1 MPHGEVMDGMC
12 AQAGARWPRERPD
25 GGVLKDAKGEPVGGG
40 GHIDYL
46 L

>member
-12 AQAGARWPRERPD
+12 AQARGRGPRERLD
-25 GGVLKDAKGEPVGGG
+25 GGVLKDVEGEPVGGG
-40 GHIDYL
+40 GHVDYL